1 MASIAN
7 NFEATS
13 LDPSE
18 IKESLKLFLQ
28 SQETFQDYNFEG
40 AALNVLIDVL
50 TRNTHYLSYLS
61 NVNMNEAFID
71 SAQLRSSVVSAA
83 RKLSYTPKSITAPIA
98 TVDIT
103 VTPFNTDNL
112 DPFIVLEKGSQF
124 FTKYNLDIFQFTNL
138 SDVFV
143 TLDSLNGVYTA
154 QGVEIRQGNIVQNS
168 FTYLA
173 KSSPIFEIPN
183 KNVDTSTLTVKVQN
197 SSSDDTT
204 RTFVATQNIVEVER
218 DALGYFRYENNEGDD
233 QIEFGDDILGKSL
246 DPGNEVIIEYLVV
259 DKEIVNG
266 AKTFTIASS
275 VGGYT
280 NVALSTTIS
289 SGGGSEKESIEQ
301 VRRTAPLSYAS
312 QGRAVIE
319 DDYKAE
325 VLKIMPYANSASV
338 WGGEN
343 NKPYP
348 AYGKVFISLILSEG
362 FTLTDNLKADIVKK
376 LRKKNMMTVR
386 PVIVDPIFN
395 ELETDIKFEYDSSK
409 TTNSLNSIVTNI
421 SKNAFDYSTNNLSK
435 FLSRYN
441 NTELI
446 QIILDDNEGI
456 TSVDINNKMFTRV
469 VPRIN
474 VAKTY
479 DVSFVNGIIEGTVS
493 VKNFTLLGT
502 LATGELRIIDSA
514 GVLQVV
520 DYNSDDDITVL
531 FDAGTVD
538 YETGDI
544 QLTNLVFSSVD
555 ETDELFKIYCEPS
568 SPNIEAS
575 LNYAI
580 KIDKVTVDTF

>member
-204 RTFVATQNIVEVER
+204 RTFVATQNIVEVES
-218 DALGYFRYENNEGDD
+218 DSLVYFLYENNKGNY